1 MLLVPRPHPVGASM
15 GGVWA
20 RSSRSATSI
29 ASFIEAKSCEVY
41 GTKLSMARRQIN
53 ERKQKCH
60 VAADSSYLGI
70 DDLKDVQE
78 ELIDVSNKWYNIGL
92 QLNLQPGDLDNIK
105 LTEHVDVRS
114 CLCEML
120 KSWLKRVHPSPTWQL
135 LVKALSSR
143 SVSEADL
150 AKRMKEK
157 YCRKNVTAQL
167 PIISMLHRR
176 RKQL

>member
-1 MLLVPRPHPVGASM
+1 MQFYR
-15 GGVWA
+15 
-20 RSSRSATSI
+20 
-29 ASFIEAKSCEVY
+29 
-41 GTKLSMARRQIN
+41 TKLSMARRQIKK
-53 ERKQKCH
+53 RKQKCH
-60 VAADSSYLGI
+60 GAADSSYLRI

-92 QLNLQPGDLDNIK
+92 QLNLQPGVLDNIK
-105 LTEHVDVRS
+105 LTEHADARS

-120 KSWLKRVHPSPTWQL
+120 KSWLKRVHPLPTWQL

-157 YCRKNVTAQL
+157 YCRKNATDQL
-167 PIISMLHRR
+167 PIISMLIQFPYSLEI
-176 RKQL
+176 KSA